1 MRFLS
6 KAAMAL
12 RMLAG
17 VIVVVLV
24 LITGYDVIMRY
35 VFARPLDWSIT
46 ISSVGLIAIIML
58 AIPDVSLRG
67 EHIAMDLFYRQ
78 FSRRQKKIADGIVAA
93 AAFAV
98 CLTAG
103 LVSLNTFFAFFSANI
118 QTAGNFNIPVWIHYF
133 LVAFGFLTSAVTIP
147 LQYALGL
154 REGAADEAELTS
166 SEESSAAES
175 ASGGGGSSAS
185 AAKGEDR

>member
-1 MRFLS
+1 MTVLS
-6 KAAMAL
+6 KIAHAL

-35 VFARPLDWSIT
+35 VFALPLDWSIT

-58 AIPDVSLRG
+58 AIPDVALRG

-78 FSRRQKKIADGIVAA
+78 FSPRVQKIADAVVAA

-103 LVSLNTFFAFFSANI
+103 VVSLNTFASFFGAQI
-118 QTAGNFNIPVWIHYF
+118 HTAGNFNIPVWIHYF

-147 LQYALGL
+147 LQYVL
-154 REGAADEAELTS
+154 RTREVDA
-166 SEESSAAES
+166 
-175 ASGGGGSSAS
+175 
-185 AAKGEDR
+185 R

>member
-1 MRFLS
+1 MLS
-6 KAAMAL
+6 KIAHAL

-35 VFARPLDWSIT
+35 VFALPLDWSIT

-58 AIPDVSLRG
+58 AIPDVALRG

-78 FSRRQKKIADGIVAA
+78 FSPRVQKIADAVVAA

-103 LVSLNTFFAFFSANI
+103 VVSLNTFASFFGAQI

-147 LQYALGL
+147 LQYVL
-154 REGAADEAELTS
+154 RTREV
-166 SEESSAAES
+166 
-175 ASGGGGSSAS
+175 
-185 AAKGEDR
+185 EDQ

>member
-1 MRFLS
+1 MTVLS
-6 KAAMAL
+6 KIAHAL

-35 VFARPLDWSIT
+35 VFALPLDWSIT

-58 AIPDVSLRG
+58 AIPDVALRG

-78 FSRRQKKIADGIVAA
+78 FSPRVQKTADAVVAA

-103 LVSLNTFFAFFSANI
+103 VVSLN
-118 QTAGNFNIPVWIHYF
+118 
-133 LVAFGFLTSAVTIP
+133 TIP
-147 LQYALGL
+147 LQYVL
-154 REGAADEAELTS
+154 RTREVDG
-166 SEESSAAES
+166 
-175 ASGGGGSSAS
+175 
-185 AAKGEDR
+185 R

>member
-1 MRFLS
+1 MKALS
-6 KAAMAL
+6 QIAHAL
-12 RMLAG
+12 RMLSG

-35 VFARPLDWSIT
+35 VFALPLDWSIT

-78 FSRRQKKIADGIVAA
+78 FSPRLQQIADGIVAA
-93 AAFAV
+93 AVFAV

-103 LVSLNTFFAFFSANI
+103 LVSLNTFAAFFGAQI
-118 QTAGNFNIPVWIHYF
+118 HTAGNFNIPVWIHYF

-147 LQYALGL
+147 LQYVLQM
-154 REGAADEAELTS
+154 REV
-166 SEESSAAES
+166 
-175 ASGGGGSSAS
+175 
-185 AAKGEDR
+185 EDR

>member
-1 MRFLS
+1 MRTLT
-6 KAAMAL
+6 KIAHGL

-24 LITGYDVIMRY
+24 LITGSDVIMRY
-35 VFARPLDWSIT
+35 VFALPLDWSIT

-78 FSRRQKKIADGIVAA
+78 FNPRMKRTADGIVVTAV
-93 AAFAV
+93 FAV

-103 LVSLNTFFAFFSANI
+103 LVSFNTFASFFGAQI

-147 LQYALGL
+147 LQYVL
-154 REGAADEAELTS
+154 RMREVEG
-166 SEESSAAES
+166 
-175 ASGGGGSSAS
+175 
-185 AAKGEDR
+185 